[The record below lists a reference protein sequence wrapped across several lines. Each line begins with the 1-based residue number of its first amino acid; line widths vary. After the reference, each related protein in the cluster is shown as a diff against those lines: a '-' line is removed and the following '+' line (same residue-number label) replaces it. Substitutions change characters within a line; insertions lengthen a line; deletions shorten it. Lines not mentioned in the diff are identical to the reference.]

1 MRIARVLRA
10 EDLRPIVALERDGAL
25 YDVAELERLF
35 GAKHAPGH
43 IAEPW
48 DFHTRVV
55 ALAGAGLAELDD
67 RLLAGDRPTEARLYP
82 GSFVWLPPCE
92 TDRAMYVQLCEA
104 VSDGDHGS
112 RTPAY
117 WIGNAR
123 GFLGHGA
130 SVPFPPREPE
140 PDVELCL
147 AAVLGED
154 LRCAGSAEAARAIL
168 GFTVLGCW
176 TARREERRYQG
187 AGASP
192 TRARDFG
199 PQLGPVLVTKDEV
212 GDVQALRS
220 IVRAGG
226 EALRGSPA
234 GAWSFTLAES
244 IAFVSAHIE
253 LHAGDV
259 ISAPRAPRASDGSG
273 AAQGGG
279 LAYDA
284 PVELTIERV
293 GKLSGRP
300 VRGPE
305 PPAWRSPPPS
315 GEATPGSERP
325 DDPDAGH

>member
-25 YDVAELERLF
+25 YDVVELEQLF

-48 DFHTRVV
+48 DFHSRVI

-82 GSFVWLPPCE
+82 GAFVWLPPCD
-92 TDRAMYVQLCEA
+92 TDRAMLVHIGDP
-104 VSDGDHGS
+104 VSAAGDVK
-112 RTPAY
+112 PAY

-123 GFLGHGA
+123 GFLGHEA
-130 SVPFPPREPE
+130 SVPFPPGEEE

-147 AAVLGED
+147 GAVLGED
-154 LRCAGSAEAARAIL
+154 LRRAGCAEAERAIL
-168 GFTVLGCW
+168 GYAVLGCW
-176 TARREERRYQG
+176 TARQEERQLAS
-187 AGASP
+187 AGAPP

-199 PQLGPVLVTKDEV
+199 PQLGPVLVTKDEI
-212 GDVQALRS
+212 GDIRALRS
-220 IVRAGG
+220 LVRADG
-226 EALRGSPA
+226 ETWRGSPA
-234 GAWSFTLAES
+234 GAWAFALAES
-244 IAFVSAHIE
+244 IAFVSDHIE

-259 ISAPRAPRASDGSG
+259 IGAPRAVGGS
-273 AAQGGG
+273 
-279 LAYDA
+279 LATSGKRLVYDT
-284 PVELTIERV
+284 PVDLTIERL

-305 PPAWRSPPPS
+305 PGAWRSEPPQPPAKAR
-315 GEATPGSERP
+315 GG
-325 DDPDAGH
+325 